1 MIRFKA
7 TTSLMLVA
15 GLLFGAAYSHAQS
28 DSHAHPTSAI
38 KHSSSLGIPK
48 PMQVEHNALH
58 SDLAQLT
65 KAGGLTGEAAQAVA
79 HVLDHHFENENEY
92 ALLPLGLLVQLS
104 EGKFDCDTVTTPIT
118 LMILV
123 RAAIT
128 PNGCSG
134 ADFHPA

>member
-1 MIRFKA
+1 MIRFKV

-28 DSHAHPTSAI
+28 DSHAHPKSASE
-38 KHSSSLGIPK
+38 HGSGLGIPK
-48 PMQVEHNALH
+48 PMQVEHDALH

-65 KAGGLTGEAAQAVA
+65 KAGGRTGEAAQAVA
-79 HVLDHHFENENEY
+79 QVLDHHFENENEY
-92 ALLPLGLLVQLS
+92 ALPPLGLLVQLS

-123 RAAIT
+123 RAAIA
-128 PNGCSG
+128 PDGCRA